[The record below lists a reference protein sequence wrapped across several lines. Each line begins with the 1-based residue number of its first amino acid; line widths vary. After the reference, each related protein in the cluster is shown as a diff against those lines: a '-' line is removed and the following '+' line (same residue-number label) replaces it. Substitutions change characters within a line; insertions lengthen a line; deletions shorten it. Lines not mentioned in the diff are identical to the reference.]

1 MHDAPSTTRRTTD
14 RFCEP
19 RSRVDVCTLCISA
32 SGRQAPAFSR
42 GVDLTSSCGTRTEGV
57 KAFASTE
64 GWRST
69 SLPES
74 GSRIFMAPTVRDS
87 WIAERLES
95 VRHNPCA
102 RMRPC
107 LLTSGQL
114 LEGAPGDGNARSQ
127 P

>member
-1 MHDAPSTTRRTTD
+1 MHNAPSTTGRTTD
-14 RFCEP
+14 GFCK
-19 RSRVDVCTLCISA
+19 RGLDGALCISA

-42 GVDLTSSCGTRTEGV
+42 GVYLTSSCGTRTEGV

-64 GWRST
+64 GLRST

-87 WIAERLES
+87 WIAKRLES

-114 LEGAPGDGNARSQ
+114 LEG
-127 P
+127 